1 MSDSPDKSTATV
13 AVTPT
18 NGHAVDHQPQGGD
31 LTPEVSPT
39 PKMSRRDEV
48 AMQRAAKKKEEED
61 NLRFKPSIVH
71 RKSATPSKK
80 NGDPESP
87 TKPEEPAYNRLYS
100 DARKK
105 QEELKNASPKPE
117 FTFKP
122 TIAPRSGSSTRA
134 RAKSPIDTS
143 NRLHTHGTRQPR
155 SEEPVSSF
163 KPTISK
169 RAKSLERNPGMST
182 TDRLY
187 AQALIAKEKQEK
199 MREQAQ
205 RQQEAANTFAPTT
218 NASSKARTGD
228 KPRTAPVSER
238 MQSYIEQRNKKL
250 EEARKEKEARE
261 AAEFTGRPSIGKRK
275 DSKTSTTAANSN
287 VFDRLTRAVVAPEA
301 QKEKEETF
309 KPVLYTARR
318 SQSVRVLCFD
328 SQLDHLVL
336 TVSCCCTGKQGHS
349 SQHRYSG
356 DQRAHS
362 RPPLS

>member
-1 MSDSPDKSTATV
+1 MSESPEKSTAEV
-13 AVTPT
+13 AVTPS
-18 NGHAVDHQPQGGD
+18 NGHTELQPQSGE

-61 NLRFKPSIVH
+61 NLRFKPSLVH

-87 TKPEEPAYNRLYS
+87 AKPEEPAHSRLYS

-105 QEELKNASPKPE
+105 QEDLKNASPKPE
-117 FTFKP
+117 FPFKP
-122 TIAPRSGSSTRA
+122 TIAARSGSATRA
-134 RAKSPIDTS
+134 RAKSPLDTS
-143 NRLHTHGTRQPR
+143 NRLHAHGTRKPR

-187 AQALIAKEKQEK
+187 AQAIIAKEKQEK

-205 RQQEAANTFAPTT
+205 RQQEASNTFAPTT
-218 NASSKARTGD
+218 NANSKARAND

-250 EEARKEKEARE
+250 EDARKEKEARE

-275 DSKTSTTAANSN
+275 DSKTTTTAANTNTNVN

-309 KPVLYTARR
+309 KPVLFTARR
-318 SQSVRVLCFD
+318 SQSVRIRMLLNVLSLLCSD
-328 SQLDHLVL
+328 CLLSPCRQARPAVAA
-336 TVSCCCTGKQGHS
+336 QG
-349 SQHRYSG
+349 
-356 DQRAHS
+356 
-362 RPPLS
+362 